1 MVNENTSYVRVKNY
15 LTEYESNYLEH
26 INVDTA
32 LAMAKVIK
40 HYIKIQNGKKTIDN
54 GKKTNKD
61 NNEDLKQFL
70 IASLT
75 KTGNYQDTIRLMD
88 IYAVYL
94 DYCELH
100 GMKVKTKQ
108 DLRKELE
115 NNGYVYTKAG
125 GNRMVF
131 RFVRLKTNE
140 DKEWEL

>member
-40 HYIKIQNGKKTIDN
+40 HYIKIQNGKKIIDN

-108 DLRKELE
+108 GLRKELE